1 MPRLARGATPAPKID
16 ALSPRATLPGGD
28 IRVHGERLLTTD
40 EELPVLT
47 CGGTAT
53 HLISGGAQYLLA
65 RVPEGAVSGEL
76 ELNPG
81 TPRAM
86 SGPYLE
92 VAGQIAE
99 EMHPI
104 GNPAIDQNGM
114 IYTTFSGSRGQT
126 VPVSLY
132 RLDTGFC
139 TIPLGNAIV
148 NPSGLALDKKNQL
161 YVSSRYNGTVYQ
173 VDEEGRAEVFAEGLG
188 LATGLAFDP
197 AGNLYV
203 GDRSGTIFK
212 IDRQRRIFVFA
223 TLEPS
228 VAAYHLAFNPEGDLY
243 VSGPTT
249 TSSDAIYRIRPQGEV
264 EVFFQGLGRPQG
276 LAFDLHGHLLIAAAW
291 RGRRGILRIS
301 PEREVE
307 WAVSGSGL
315 VGLAFARGPALILAT
330 HGGLFHLPW
339 DTPGWLTFRS

>member
-1 MPRLARGATPAPKID
+1 MPRLARGAASAPKMD
-16 ALSPRATLPGGD
+16 ALSPRAALPGGD
-28 IRVHGERLLTTD
+28 IRISGERLLTTD
-40 EELPVLT
+40 EVLPVLT

-53 HLISGGAQYLLA
+53 HLISGGVQYLLA

-81 TPRAM
+81 TPQAV

-99 EMHPI
+99 DLHPI

-126 VPVSLY
+126 VPVSLF

-139 TIPLGNAIV
+139 AVPLGNAIV
-148 NPSGLALDKKNQL
+148 NPSGLAFDKKNQL

-173 VDEEGRAEVFAEGLG
+173 VDAEGRAEVFAEGMG

-264 EVFFQGLGRPQG
+264 EVFIQGLGRPQG
-276 LAFDLHGHLLIAAAW
+276 MAFDIHGNLLIAAAW
-291 RGRRGILRIS
+291 RGRRGILRIT
-301 PEREVE
+301 PECQVD

-315 VGLAFARGPALILAT
+315 VGLAFTAGPALILAT

-339 DTPGWLTFRS
+339 DTPGWLLYRS